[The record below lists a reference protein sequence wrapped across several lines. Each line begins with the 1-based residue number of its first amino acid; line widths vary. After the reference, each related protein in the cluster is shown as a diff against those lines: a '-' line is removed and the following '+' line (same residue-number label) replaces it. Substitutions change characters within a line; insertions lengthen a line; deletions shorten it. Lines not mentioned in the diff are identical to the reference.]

1 MQKRLREKGGS
12 FLDPEL
18 VAALIK
24 AFEKGALLR
33 PEQSVKHT
41 MSISQADDSRPGAA
55 IAALALN
62 GPAELSGQYL
72 DWSDERLAEYQS

>member
-1 MQKRLREKGGS
+1 MQKRLRERGES
-12 FLDPEL
+12 FLDPKL

-41 MSISQADDSRPGAA
+41 ISISQADDFRPGSA
-55 IAALALN
+55 IAGLAVN
-62 GPAELSGQYL
+62 GPAELSGQYI
-72 DWSDERLAEYQS
+72 DWSDERLAKYQS

>member
-41 MSISQADDSRPGAA
+41 MSISQADGPGSA
-55 IAALALN
+55 IAGLAVN
-62 GPAELSGQYL
+62 GPAELSGQYI
-72 DWSDERLAEYQS
+72 DWSDERLAKYQS

>member
-41 MSISQADDSRPGAA
+41 MSISQADNSRPGAA

-72 DWSDERLAEYQS
+72 DWSDERLAKYQS